1 MFVVLTI
8 LVALLVLM
16 DVFTDFP
23 ISPVN
28 EILLLLAYVVC
39 IVFEIG
45 SFVMKRKKKNV
56 ADEQDAENNHSTG

>member
-39 IVFEIG
+39 VVLEIG

-56 ADEQDAENNHSTG
+56 ADEQDAENNHSAG